1 MTNHGDDCYFYY
13 YSTCTKGDSCPFRH
27 CEAAMGN
34 ETVCNLWQEGR
45 CFRMVC
51 KFRHM
56 EIQKNRKEIACYW
69 ENQPAGCQKTHCV
82 FYHEKQRLI
91 DGVVVPPSRGPK
103 AEEPQHE
110 EPAPPPTPLPAASN
124 PQLRG
129 VLKAEAQETV
139 PSPTHPPVV
148 INPADDDEDEDDQFS
163 EEGEDGKYC
172 PDGNRLTSP
181 RKLSGASNQILN
193 FGVSTLEEIRLRKAL
208 KASMKRAGYPVQGPD
223 GAQLKSHRANRENH
237 RFHDHP
243 VGFQAREDPVYCGET
258 ERNDISDRLG
268 KTMLNK
274 DGVVLEQPPRKR
286 SLADRLGRVVGDE
299 EQTGQHPRNGLKPIR
314 ERLGF
319 QADAEAPVWPVKEPE
334 SVLVPSEATQQIR
347 IKTLEEIR
355 QEKASK
361 AQNKRERLP
370 ASALGS
376 NAARTTST
384 KSPRVARRS
393 VTVKDGSPVQTKTV
407 SSVHA
412 NKKPEEEQLEP
423 DRAPSPGRAS
433 PASQRPSA
441 KARGPPSPPGADLR
455 VKTLEEIRQEKAAR
469 LQAQQARGAED
480 TKSPIADAGEDPAK
494 KPGLPCLNKA
504 QVPSAVESST
514 PSGGTQTKKNP
525 EAKEKPVA
533 STTSSAEVNT
543 ASRNG
548 VKVKTF
554 EEIMREK
561 RLRKQ
566 ELEEQASSS
575 PCPSPGST
583 DPEPPQKPSP
593 VPAVKKTLPIKSHDA
608 PAATATPP
616 SAVKSSEGLCTTQ
629 SPPVR
634 KRIALKS
641 KAVSPSVPSPSTAA
655 PTSPPQPPLTDAAP
669 QSPHHVSNTA
679 ATGQGLNSCSTLTHV
694 KQTKRMASQHKTPGQ
709 SAEIKVR
716 PKLNVKPSVMK
727 HATQVRPGHKRKLAV
742 RSAVAEVKPLNSA
755 STGAEEQLQEPQCK
769 QRAISPTK
777 GESQPRP
784 AAPQSPGLSSS
795 LAKEELQTVPIFHHP
810 PLQDLPPSPVTKA
823 DRAADAAAM
832 ESCTIPQSPV
842 MKTLTQVK
850 PRRTSLV
857 ASRVSNVSSSSAVD
871 DFDELMNEF
880 TDDHLGEDMDPGMG
894 EDDLLQE
901 LSEMIDS

>member
-110 EPAPPPTPLPAASN
+110 EPAPPPTSAASN

-163 EEGEDGKYC
+163 EEGEDG
-172 PDGNRLTSP
+172 
-181 RKLSGASNQILN
+181 LN

-223 GAQLKSHRANRENH
+223 HRANRE
-237 RFHDHP
+237 P
-243 VGFQAREDPVYCGET
+243 SLTITQSET

-268 KTMLNK
+268 NALF
-274 DGVVLEQPPRKR
+274 GAPPRKR

-319 QADAEAPVWPVKEPE
+319 QADAEAPVWPVE

-370 ASALGS
+370 ASALE
-376 NAARTTST
+376 RRQT

-393 VTVKDGSPVQTKTV
+393 VTVKDGSPVQTKTF

-412 NKKPEEEQLEP
+412 NKKPKEEQLEP

-433 PASQRPSA
+433 P
-441 KARGPPSPPGADLR
+441 
-455 VKTLEEIRQEKAAR
+455 
-469 LQAQQARGAED
+469 
-480 TKSPIADAGEDPAK
+480 
-494 KPGLPCLNKA
+494 
-504 QVPSAVESST
+504 
-514 PSGGTQTKKNP
+514 GGTQTKKNP

-533 STTSSAEVNT
+533 SPPAASPMTSTDTSST

-566 ELEEQASSS
+566 ELEEQA
-575 PCPSPGST
+575 PGST

-593 VPAVKKTLPIKSHDA
+593 VPAVKKTLPIKST
-608 PAATATPP
+608 PPATATPP

-641 KAVSPSVPSPSTAA
+641 KAVTFCAQPTTAA
-655 PTSPPQPPLTDAAP
+655 PTPTSPPQPPLTDAAP
-669 QSPHHVSNTA
+669 QSPHHVTPPPPARDTA
-679 ATGQGLNSCSTLTHV
+679 APPCILLVIIVLLHPSLT
-694 KQTKRMASQHKTPGQ
+694 
-709 SAEIKVR
+709 VR

-769 QRAISPTK
+769 QRAVGGKIVFIRYRPLRASP
-777 GESQPRP
+777 
-784 AAPQSPGLSSS
+784 SPGLSSS
-795 LAKEELQTVPIFHHP
+795 LAN
-810 PLQDLPPSPVTKA
+810 
-823 DRAADAAAM
+823 
-832 ESCTIPQSPV
+832 PV